1 MHRSPHNHKHKNVE
15 VTDSYRDQL
24 DKHEMDGKIY
34 RQQSMKDSYQ
44 KDDTV
49 LSEVKSNSEG
59 ENEDEE

>member
-1 MHRSPHNHKHKNVE
+1 
-15 VTDSYRDQL
+15 
-24 DKHEMDGKIY
+24 MDGKIY